1 MNFCTT
7 HHCNLCL
14 LLLYVRCVSPCLNL
28 FYSYLPVCVCLYV
41 SSMSVCHVFMGI
53 CGLQNRVPDLLELEL
68 TVMSIWHH
76 YWELNSSSLE
86 EQYTLL
92 TAESFIHPLL
102 FLIRIF
108 SLKLELSLIQC
119 VLISIFFFFTT
130 FGKHFQIRSDSEV
143 PGGHKFELVQTSVLY
158 FLKTELSCHF
168 FYCFAF

>member
-1 MNFCTT
+1 MFLQSFMGRT
-7 HHCNLCL
+7 L
-14 LLLYVRCVSPCLNL
+14 LELLYDTSLQPMPVTTICSLCVSLPQFIL
-28 FYSYLPVCVCLYV
+28 FLFTCVCVCV
-41 SSMSVCHVFMGI
+41 SMSVCHVLMSI
-53 CGLQNRVPDLLELEL
+53 CGLQNRVPDLLELELL

-119 VLISIFFFFTT
+119 ALISIFFLLHLENIS
-130 FGKHFQIRSDSEV
+130 K
-143 PGGHKFELVQTSVLY
+143 
-158 FLKTELSCHF
+158 
-168 FYCFAF
+168 

>member
-1 MNFCTT
+1 MFVV
-7 HHCNLCL
+7 CL
-14 LLLYVRCVSPCLNL
+14 PASIL
-28 FYSYLPVCVCLYV
+28 FLFTCVCVCV
-41 SSMSVCHVFMGI
+41 SMSVCHVLMSI
-53 CGLQNRVPDLLELEL
+53 CGLQNRVPDLLELELL

-119 VLISIFFFFTT
+119 ALISIFFYYIWKT
-130 FGKHFQIRSDSEV
+130 FPNKVRFWSSRGTQIWAGSNLCTLLPQDWAI
-143 PGGHKFELVQTSVLY
+143 LLI
-158 FLKTELSCHF
+158 FLLFCILKMKYINL
-168 FYCFAF
+168 

>member
-14 LLLYVRCVSPCLNL
+14 LLQYVRCVSPCLNL
-28 FYSYLPVCVCLYV
+28 FYSYLPVCVFVCV
-41 SSMSVCHVFMGI
+41 SMSVCHALMSI
-53 CGLQNRVPDLLELEL
+53 CGLQNRVPDLLELELL

-119 VLISIFFFFTT
+119 ALISIFFFTT
-130 FGKHFQIRSDSEV
+130 SGKHFQIRSDSEV
-143 PGGHKFELVQTSVLY
+143 PGEHKFELVQTSVLC
-158 FLKTELSCHF
+158 FLKTELSC
-168 FYCFAF
+168 